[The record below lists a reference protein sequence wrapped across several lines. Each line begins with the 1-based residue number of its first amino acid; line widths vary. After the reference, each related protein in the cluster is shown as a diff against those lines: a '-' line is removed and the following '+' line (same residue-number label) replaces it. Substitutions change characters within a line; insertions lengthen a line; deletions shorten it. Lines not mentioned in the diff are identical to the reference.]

1 MLLLLFLLFAATQ
14 TVVISST
21 SNDLVGGEIDLLDAG
36 VVDVL
41 GLYRVM
47 FNQTT
52 KGNETD
58 GLYPLQSI
66 NRSEEITA
74 IFSNLTLTSLFEG
87 NQTSSTQSI
96 VDIGYTLQYF
106 GTFTSP
112 SPLKEVFFQIFGIH
126 VETAFVDE
134 FRQRISRNRD
144 SAFHLITENMKK
156 KGKSSFNL
164 CFNEISNFCL
174 MII

>member
-14 TVVISST
+14 TVVISSI
-21 SNDLVGGEIDLLDAG
+21 SNDLVGGEINLLDAG
-36 VVDVL
+36 IVDVL

-52 KGNETD
+52 KGNATD
-58 GLYPLQSI
+58 DLFPLQSV
-66 NRSEEITA
+66 NRSAEITA
-74 IFSNLTLTSLFEG
+74 IFSNLTLFEG

-106 GTFTSP
+106 GTLTSP
-112 SPLKEVFFQIFGIH
+112 SPLKEVFFQIFGIN
-126 VETAFVDE
+126 VDDAFIDE

-144 SAFHLITENMKK
+144 SSFQQIIENMKK
-156 KGKSSFNL
+156 KGKTSYSPCL
-164 CFNEISNFCL
+164 NETSNFV
-174 MII
+174 